1 MAGAQLEI
9 RVDGLKELRTALL
22 TKIPVEMQGKVLQQA
37 LSAGTKLIV
46 EEAQTR
52 APVRTGRLFRAIYAV
67 RDKRNSNGVYEA
79 RVVTVRRGK
88 KFQKSNRDAYYWKF
102 VEFGHRTGAK
112 KGQYLKKTDGRTSH
126 GKAVNATGFVPAR
139 PFMRPAFE
147 AKKFQALEAVK
158 VRLGVAIERAAKKAS
173 WSNSFSAGRAA

>member
-1 MAGAQLEI
+1 MAAVLEI
-9 RVDGLKELRTALL
+9 KVEGLRELRQALI

-46 EEAQTR
+46 DEAKAR
-52 APVRTGRLFRAIYAV
+52 APVKTGRLFRAIYAT

-88 KFQKSNRDAYYWKF
+88 KYQKSNRDAYYWKF

-112 KGQYLKKTDGRTSH
+112 KGQYLEKLDGRRSQ
-126 GKAVNATGFVPAR
+126 GRAVKAKGFVQPR

-147 AKKFQALEAVK
+147 AQKFNALRAIQTKLSRE
-158 VRLGVAIERAAKKAS
+158 IERVAKKAS
-173 WSNSFSAGRAA
+173 WKTAFADGRRAA